1 MHAAFTHKPSVI
13 AVLSMALIAPM
24 AQAQTSQV
32 FTENAKTW
40 TGGDTIYMYGVPVK
54 NAVDGKA
61 SYWDVQIQVG
71 AAADLTGK
79 PNQVTLKSVVKS
91 PAVKKAGFVSGDY
104 KLDTHPCTLDA
115 STFNGRTQYD
125 LTCYWTG
132 DTLKLTWYTGP
143 ISGHPD
149 EAALR
154 AAKLD
159 QLTGSDEYAWGK
171 VVYNSYTSWSG
182 CYMGFGYLIGARQV
196 GDALTINNYGSDS
209 ALNCQINLTR
219 TPTVQ

>member
-71 AAADLTGK
+71 AAADQTGK

-91 PAVKKAGFVSGDY
+91 PAVKKAGFVPGDY
-104 KLDTHPCTLDA
+104 MLGTGACSLVPSA
-115 STFNGRTQYD
+115 FAGRTMYE
-125 LTCYWTG
+125 LTCSTK
-132 DTLKLTWYTGP
+132 KLVWYSGP
-143 ISGHPD
+143 IAGHPD
-149 EAALR
+149 ESALR
-154 AAKLD
+154 TAKVDL
-159 QLTGSDEYAWGK
+159 LVGADEYAWGR
-171 VVYNSYTSWSG
+171 VVSPNNAWWGG
-182 CYMGFGYLIGARQV
+182 CFIGFGEIVAARQV
-196 GDALTINNYGSDS
+196 DDVLTISEFGSDNK
-209 ALNCQINLTR
+209 LDCQFGLTR
-219 TPTVQ
+219 TPTAQ